1 MDPDPTMKKLLLSAL
16 LAASFGA
23 AHAGPNLVVDGSFED
38 QSQAAGTW
46 SVYNAINGWTTVS
59 GAGIEVRNNVVG
71 AAYEGVNFV
80 ELDSYSNSAMAQTLT
95 TVAGATYDLS
105 FAYSARP
112 GVSAG
117 SNVIQ
122 VLWDGIAL
130 AAVTANGSNL
140 SDNDWNVFKYT
151 VTGSGSDTL
160 TFRAIGVNDSLG
172 GSLDAVSV
180 TAAVPEPST
189 YAMMFLGLGLIGAS
203 LSGRRKLR

>member
-1 MDPDPTMKKLLLSAL
+1 MKKLLLAAL
-16 LAASFGA
+16 LAACFGA

-38 QSQAAGTW
+38 QAQAAGSW
-46 SVYNAINGWTTVS
+46 SVYNAINGWTTVGGS
-59 GAGIEVRNNVVG
+59 GIELRNDVAG
-71 AAYEGVNFV
+71 TAFDGVNFV

-95 TVAGATYDLS
+95 TVAGSSYDLS

-122 VLWDGIAL
+122 VLWNGVSL

-140 SDNDWNVFKYT
+140 SDNDWQVFNYT

-160 TFRAIGVNDSLG
+160 SFRAIGVNDSLG
-172 GSLDAVSV
+172 GSLDAVTV
-180 TAAVPEPST
+180 TTAVPEPST

-203 LSGRRKLR
+203 LSRRRKMR

>member
-1 MDPDPTMKKLLLSAL
+1 MKKLLLAAL

-38 QSQAAGTW
+38 QAQAAGSW
-46 SVYNAINGWTTVS
+46 SVYNSINGWTTVS
-59 GAGIEVRNNVVG
+59 GSGIELRNDVAG
-71 AAYEGVNFV
+71 TAFDGVNFV
-80 ELDSYSNSAMAQTLT
+80 ELDSHSNSAMAQTLT
-95 TVAGATYDLS
+95 TVAGATYNLS

-117 SNVIQ
+117 SNLIQ

-130 AAVTANGSNL
+130 AAVTANGNKL
-140 SDNDWNVFKYT
+140 SDNDWHVFNYT

-160 TFRAIGVNDSLG
+160 TFRALGVNDSLG
-172 GSLDAVSV
+172 GSLDAVTV
-180 TAAVPEPST
+180 TTAVPEPST

-203 LSGRRKLR
+203 LSRRRKMR